1 MNIAILYADL
11 PEDAAKDE
19 LDVLVQL
26 RAVSEALR
34 RLNHK
39 PTQMPVSL
47 DLSDLAKKLQ
57 QVNPDL
63 VFNLVESIAGSGRLI
78 HLAPTLLDFLRIPY
92 TGCSAEAQYIS
103 TNKLLSKERLRA
115 AHIPTPEWRRIIKPE
130 SDRVSFMPPYI
141 IKPVWEDASVG
152 LTDASVIPAIETL
165 VPVLKKH
172 IEKYGECFLESF
184 VDGREFNISVLG
196 GKNGPEVLP
205 AAEIRFIDYP
215 AIKPKIVGYEA
226 KWDTASF
233 EYKNTVRHF
242 DFPETDQLL
251 LQQLKELALQ
261 CWVLFDL
268 RGYARV
274 DFRVDAQGRPWV
286 LEVNANPCI
295 SPDAGFIA
303 AAQFAGYNYDRV
315 IDRIVADTII

>member
-19 LDVLVQL
+19 LDVLVQVE
-26 RAVSEALR
+26 AVSDALR
-34 RLNHK
+34 RLNHN
-39 PTQMPVSL
+39 PTQLPVSL

-57 QVNPDL
+57 QGKPDL

-78 HLAPTLLDFLRIPY
+78 HLAPTLLDFLHIPY
-92 TGCSAEAQYIS
+92 TGCSAEAHYIS
-103 TNKLLSKERLRA
+103 TSKLLSKERLRA
-115 AHIPTPEWRRIIKPE
+115 AKIPTPEWRRIIKPE
-130 SDRVSFMPPYI
+130 SDRVSFTPPYI

-152 LTDASVIPAIETL
+152 LTDVSVIRTSESL
-165 VPVLKKH
+165 VPVLKDH

-196 GKNGPEVLP
+196 GKNGPEVMP

-215 AIKPKIVGYEA
+215 AEKPKIVGYEA

-242 DFPETDQLL
+242 DFSQTDQLL

-261 CWVLFDL
+261 CWELFDL

-274 DFRVDAQGRPWV
+274 DFRVDALGRPWV

-303 AAQFAGYNYDRV
+303 AAKFAGYNYDRV
-315 IDRIVADTII
+315 IDRIVADTIV